1 MAGLPA
7 QTGPR
12 AARLRGLGAYFECRG
27 AAAVLA
33 IAAAFS
39 CLGGGSALA
48 GAWPVERGKTQ
59 AIAKYERM
67 RADQGYDP
75 DAVLVAI
82 APRRDENL
90 SLFVE
95 HGLTRRLTLQAKTG
109 VTRGEDKFV
118 DYSGRGPIEI
128 GLRWTA
134 RRTDRSSLAVYFGA
148 AEPGE
153 GRNAGYAA
161 PGKGSLDLEA
171 RVLYG
176 RSGVWRGRKV
186 YVDLQA
192 ARLQRR
198 GLADENRFD
207 TTLGIKPTDHWEVLA
222 QTYAGQAD
230 HGAVRSH
237 WLKTEFS
244 VVRAFGDWSLQAGW
258 RDTVAGRETARDRG
272 VVLAV
277 WRRL

>member
-1 MAGLPA
+1 LSTIPDADPSKSDCAGPLGAPIARPWPSISAPPNRGRGATPA
-7 QTGPR
+7 TPR
-12 AARLRGLGAYFECRG
+12 RARGAWIWKRACSTAARA
-27 AAAVLA
+27 
-33 IAAAFS
+33 S
-39 CLGGGSALA
+39 GG
-48 GAWPVERGKTQ
+48 
-59 AIAKYERM
+59 
-67 RADQGYDP
+67 
-75 DAVLVAI
+75 DA
-82 APRRDENL
+82 
-90 SLFVE
+90 
-95 HGLTRRLTLQAKTG
+95 
-109 VTRGEDKFV
+109 
-118 DYSGRGPIEI
+118 
-128 GLRWTA
+128 
-134 RRTDRSSLAVYFGA
+134 
-148 AEPGE
+148 
-153 GRNAGYAA
+153 
-161 PGKGSLDLEA
+161 
-171 RVLYG
+171 
-176 RSGVWRGRKV
+176 KV